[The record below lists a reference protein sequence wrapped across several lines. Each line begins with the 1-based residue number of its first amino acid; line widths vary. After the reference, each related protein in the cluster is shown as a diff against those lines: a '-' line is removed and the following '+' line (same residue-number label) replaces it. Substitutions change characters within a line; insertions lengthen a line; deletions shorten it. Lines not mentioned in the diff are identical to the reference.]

1 MDKLFNKFKKIKDKV
16 KSKGQGSSDEDSYR
30 RQLEEEVKKQKR
42 PQSVSSSAASSES
55 SETTTY
61 ENIPENEGGTYHVL
75 EVMQVKLGKGLLD
88 LKIEYMGDSAAN
100 SKTRAIDS
108 MLIDEEML
116 YLEDEEA
123 DRMYQELKQRSVRRR
138 NMEEKENRLNIAMSN
153 DEVEEE
159 VNEQQNKADKG
170 GMNQSYEKI
179 RKFIQKSN

>member
-1 MDKLFNKFKKIKDKV
+1 M
-16 KSKGQGSSDEDSYR
+16 
-30 RQLEEEVKKQKR
+30 
-42 PQSVSSSAASSES
+42 ASSES

-61 ENIPENEGGTYHVL
+61 ENIPDNEGGTYHVL
-75 EVMQVKLGKGLLD
+75 EVMQVKLPNGGKGLD
-88 LKIEYMGDSAAN
+88 LKIEYLDSAN

-159 VNEQQNKADKG
+159 VNEQQNKTDKG

>member
-1 MDKLFNKFKKIKDKV
+1 M
-16 KSKGQGSSDEDSYR
+16 
-30 RQLEEEVKKQKR
+30 
-42 PQSVSSSAASSES
+42 ASSES

-61 ENIPENEGGTYHVL
+61 ENIPDNERGTYHVL
-75 EVMQVKLGKGLLD
+75 EVMQVKLPNGGKGLD
-88 LKIEYMGDSAAN
+88 LKIEYLDSAN
-100 SKTRAIDS
+100 SKTSNWGAIDS

-179 RKFIQKSN
+179 RKFIQKSNQQEKLEFT

>member
-30 RQLEEEVKKQKR
+30 RQLEEEVQKQKR

-88 LKIEYMGDSAAN
+88 LKIEYLGDSGAN

>member
-1 MDKLFNKFKKIKDKV
+1 M
-16 KSKGQGSSDEDSYR
+16 
-30 RQLEEEVKKQKR
+30 
-42 PQSVSSSAASSES
+42 
-55 SETTTY
+55 
-61 ENIPENEGGTYHVL
+61 
-75 EVMQVKLGKGLLD
+75 KLGKGLD
-88 LKIEYMGDSAAN
+88 LKIEYLDSGAN

>member
-1 MDKLFNKFKKIKDKV
+1 M
-16 KSKGQGSSDEDSYR
+16 
-30 RQLEEEVKKQKR
+30 
-42 PQSVSSSAASSES
+42 ASSES

-61 ENIPENEGGTYHVL
+61 ENIPDNEGGTYHVL
-75 EVMQVKLGKGLLD
+75 EVMQVKLGKGALD
-88 LKIEYMGDSAAN
+88 LKIEYLDSGAN

-116 YLEDEEA
+116 YLEDEVA

-159 VNEQQNKADKG
+159 VNELQNKADKG